1 MLLLFWHCFVRLPFL
16 GIFPFSPSLFPL
28 PLLLILFHF
37 HCPSSTQSLP
47 PFGHLNPLPDPCHLP
62 TSSSSASLSPFCQFH
77 YHQIPYICDPAGI
90 LSRTEAELID
100 RRLFGVSASF
110 LPNQSVHPLNLTG
123 CFCDGLSSPAPPFPK
138 CFVHSA
144 WKDKKMH
151 QIRIVVLITPRA
163 SINSIKKCA
172 KLTGDKN
179 RQKRKSNGE
188 ETMAKQRH
196 NRETLSHGFSSATA
210 LFVRGTLKRLL
221 NSANARERCDLDLL
235 VLFILGWSG
244 GTVPMPFVAR
254 LFRRNLA
261 HLAHHSQLERVDSA
275 EKNAFE
281 VLSDQLVRAVQ
292 LIGQT
297 SPIRPSATVSPFPT
311 ATSAQLGPQFDPFSV
326 NHRTEQIPLWAIL
339 CSMALL
345 SLALVA
351 VLLAHWVGRRISA
364 SHQKKGAAHRMAN
377 GLARSSETIRRAQ
390 EVGGVQKG
398 ATGHSV
404 TFATN
409 AAGERERGGAER
421 GGGGG
426 GGHQMK
432 GSMMFRQFS
441 RRHQRTRT
449 DGGTAQQQKI

>member
-1 MLLLFWHCFVRLPFL
+1 MLLLFRHCFVLLPFL
-16 GIFPFSPSLFPL
+16 GIFPFPPSLL

-37 HCPSSTQSLP
+37 YCPSSTQFLP

-62 TSSSSASLSPFCQFH
+62 SPSSSASLSPFCQFH

-100 RRLFGVSASF
+100 RRLLGVSASF
-110 LPNQSVHPLNLTG
+110 SPNQSVHPLNLTG
-123 CFCDGLSSPAPPFPK
+123 CFCDGSSPSLRK

-144 WKDKKMH
+144 WKDKKLH

-172 KLTGDKN
+172 KLTGDKK
-179 RQKRKSNGE
+179 RQKRKANE

-196 NRETLSHGFSSATA
+196 NREALSHGFSSATA

-221 NSANARERCDLDLL
+221 NSANARERCDPDLL

-261 HLAHHSQLERVDSA
+261 HLAHHSQLVRVDSA
-275 EKNAFE
+275 EKSAFE
-281 VLSDQLVRAVQ
+281 MLSDQLVRAIQ

-297 SPIRPSATVSPFPT
+297 SPVRPSATVSPFPT
-311 ATSAQLGPQFDPFSV
+311 AASARLPPQFDPFSV
-326 NHRTEQIPLWAIL
+326 NPRTEQIPLWAIL
-339 CSMALL
+339 CSLALL

-390 EVGGVQKG
+390 EVGGAQKA